1 MTIELSR
8 RTVVKALGIGAASA
22 QVILRSGIVFA
33 ADQDLVTIG
42 WPNDVPSWD
51 PEQRTVPD
59 AQPIYK
65 MVFDQPLDQAPD
77 LKLIPKLVK
86 AWNQAPDALSLTLD
100 FRDDVTFHDGSKMTA
115 DDFRYSFFDRVKAG
129 HKIDVA
135 NIWGTVTDIEVTS
148 PTHAIMHFKS
158 PNPTASVWLA
168 FLCSFV
174 VPKAYMEKV
183 GVDEFVKKP
192 IGTGPYKLADYELNS
207 RIVLERNDSY
217 WGPKPTIKRVTFQ
230 IIKDPSARVAAI
242 QSGQVDLTLNVP
254 VREAERFAKE
264 PGFKGE
270 LVPITRVI
278 ILQPRGDLGFADK
291 NVRLAAHHA
300 IDKKALSKS
309 FYGGAA
315 VPLSVAATP
324 GSPGY
329 VEDYTFPYD
338 VELAKKLLADSGFST
353 AKPAKIKMAT
363 TNGQFPS
370 DYDIARAI
378 VQMWKKVGI
387 DAEIDVIEYDKYFEL
402 NRGNKLPEVTLY
414 SWDNATGD
422 PEIYIG
428 YLLNPHLP
436 FSAWKEKEIGD
447 EIAALFSV
455 ADYDKRIAAY
465 KEINKKAVEFGAM
478 IPLLQSVLTVARK
491 SNVDYTHY
499 ENGWILADTIKKT

>member
-1 MTIELSR
+1 MIEVSR
-8 RTVVKALGIGAASA
+8 RTLCQALGISIASA
-22 QVILRSGIVFA
+22 PAFLRSATVLA
-33 ADQDLVTIG
+33 ADMDKVTIG
-42 WPNDVPSWD
+42 WPSDVPSWD

-77 LKLIPKLVK
+77 LKLIPRLVK
-86 AWNQAPDALSLTLD
+86 TWKLAPDALSLSLD
-100 FRDDVTFHDGSKMTA
+100 FRDDVKFHDGTPMTSA
-115 DDFRYSFFDRVKAG
+115 DFKYSFFDRVKAG

-135 NIWGTVTDIEVTS
+135 QVWGFVTDVDTPS
-148 PTHAIMHFKS
+148 PTQAVMHFKLPFATS
-158 PNPTASVWLA
+158 PVWLA

-183 GVDEFVKKP
+183 GEDGFVKAP
-192 IGTGPYKLADYELNS
+192 IGTGPYKLAEYELNS
-207 RIVLERNDSY
+207 RIVLERNEAY
-217 WGPKPTIKRVTFQ
+217 WGTKPKMKSVTFQ

-254 VREAERFAKE
+254 VREAERFMKDAN
-264 PGFKGE
+264 FKSE
-270 LVPITRVI
+270 LDPIQRVI
-278 ILQPRGDLGFADK
+278 IIQTRGDLAFADK

-300 IDKKALSKS
+300 IDKAALSKA

-315 VPLSVAATP
+315 VPLSVVAPPGTP
-324 GSPGY
+324 GF
-329 VEDYTFPYD
+329 VEGYTFAYD
-338 VELAKKLLADSGFST
+338 PELSKKLLAASGFST
-353 AKPAKIKMAT
+353 SKPVQIKLAT

-387 DAEIDVIEYDKYFEL
+387 DADIETVEYSKYFEL
-402 NRGNKLPEVTLY
+402 NRGNKLPEATLY

-422 PEIYIG
+422 PEIYTG

-447 EIAALFSV
+447 EVAALFAI
-455 ADYDKRIAAY
+455 ADYDKRMAAY
-465 KEINKKAVEFGAM
+465 QEINKKAVEYGAIM
-478 IPLLQSVLTVARK
+478 PLLQSVITVVSK
-491 SNVDYTHY
+491 KDLSFEHFK
-499 ENGWILADTIKKT
+499 NGWILADTMSKA